1 MSPGASLRQSCAR
14 AGHPKQAF
22 PMKKGSM
29 TPPKSAFP
37 RLNMSDR
44 MLEANLATMDPN
56 SADAILMREVLI
68 LRGELKRRAGSASG
82 DD

>member
-1 MSPGASLRQSCAR
+1 
-14 AGHPKQAF
+14 
-22 PMKKGSM
+22 MKKGTM

-44 MLEANLATMDPN
+44 MLEANLATMDPF

-68 LRGELKRRAGSASG
+68 LRRELKRRAGSAAG

>member
-1 MSPGASLRQSCAR
+1 
-14 AGHPKQAF
+14 
-22 PMKKGSM
+22 M
-29 TPPKSAFP
+29 TPPQSSSP

-44 MLEANLATMDPN
+44 MLEANLATMDPL

-68 LRGELKRRAGSASG
+68 LRRELKRRTDGAAG